1 MTNFIVKRVMKQ
13 LSKSGSEASLV
24 TFNETGKLELSVN
37 KLYGL
42 CGVISLILGVIV
54 LILFAISD
62 GSQMKSMLSITALFI
77 GLGAVLVGYFMNT
90 SAVISH
96 DELTYVGM
104 TKKIKKLKWHEI
116 EKVTFNKNSQEL
128 ILTSKADK
136 IKFHSHLIGFGS
148 LVEII
153 RTKLDKSI
161 YKDAIGE

>member
-1 MTNFIVKRVMKQ
+1 MTNFIVKRIMKQ
-13 LSKSGSEASLV
+13 LGKSGAEANIL

-42 CGVISLILGVIV
+42 SGAISLIVGLIV
-54 LILFAISD
+54 LILFVTSD
-62 GSQMKSMLSITALFI
+62 GSQMKSMLSIVALFF
-77 GLGAVLVGYFMNT
+77 GLGVILVSYFINT
-90 SAVISH
+90 SALISNE
-96 DELTYVGM
+96 ELIYVNM
-104 TKKIKKLKWHEI
+104 TKKVKKIKWHEI

-128 ILTSKADK
+128 ILTTKADK

-153 RTKLDKSI
+153 KMKLDKNI